1 MPIGSSR
8 CSEVRFAPRPVECE
22 DLTTGG
28 KPDAGNLHVRFDE
41 RDVETGHGLDNEAP
55 ATERVGNG

>member
-1 MPIGSSR
+1 MS
-8 CSEVRFAPRPVECE
+8 
-22 DLTTGG
+22 GG

-41 RDVETGHGLDNEAP
+41 RDVETGYELDTEAP